1 VVVLFSIIFFILSS
15 VLTFLSIDSF
25 FSPDSNSIFG
35 KILQF
40 SSFFTQPEQT
50 VNKKSKKVSKIRGFL
65 CIFFWFNLLTIVFIP
80 DRLASMNN
88 KGDNT
93 MNINKFNEMM
103 TTMTIKD
110 LNNMKSLIDTM
121 IKNKVKDTMTVG
133 MKVFVVQKTKKT
145 PGVITKI
152 MQSKCLVDLSGRI
165 YRVPMSMLEA
175 A

>member
-1 VVVLFSIIFFILSS
+1 LSS
-15 VLTFLSIDSF
+15 VSTFLSLDSF
-25 FSPDSNSIFG
+25 FSSIFTSIFG

-40 SSFFTQPEQT
+40 SRFFVQLEQN
-50 VNKKSKKVSKIRGFL
+50 VNKKSKKVTKNKGFL

-121 IKNKVKDTMTVG
+121 IKNKVKDTMVVG
-133 MKVFVVQKTKKT
+133 MKVNIVQKTKKT
-145 PGVITKI
+145 SGVIKKI
-152 MQSKCLVDLSGRI
+152 MQSKCLVTIDNGTT

>member
-1 VVVLFSIIFFILSS
+1 LSS
-15 VLTFLSIDSF
+15 VSTFLSLDSF
-25 FSPDSNSIFG
+25 FSSIFTSIFG

-40 SSFFTQPEQT
+40 SRFFVQLEQN
-50 VNKKSKKVSKIRGFL
+50 VNKKSKKVTKNKGFL

>member
-1 VVVLFSIIFFILSS
+1 
-15 VLTFLSIDSF
+15 
-25 FSPDSNSIFG
+25 
-35 KILQF
+35 
-40 SSFFTQPEQT
+40 
-50 VNKKSKKVSKIRGFL
+50 
-65 CIFFWFNLLTIVFIP
+65 LTIVFIP

-121 IKNKVKDTMTVG
+121 IKNKVKDTMVVG
-133 MKVFVVQKTKKT
+133 MKVNIVQKTKKT
-145 PGVITKI
+145 SGVIKKI
-152 MQSKCLVDLSGRI
+152 MQSKCLVTIDNGTT